1 MGYYSWVVHIRTLGE
16 GERVDH
22 EDDRNRALAHE
33 RVCVEIVDGLSPTAK
48 ENRNQL
54 RVRVLVCVCA
64 VMRVCDDACTM
75 TDLVKPA

>member
-1 MGYYSWVVHIRTLGE
+1 MQTCQTWACVLMGVFSSWVARTLGE

-33 RVCVEIVDGLSPTAK
+33 RVCVEIVDGLSPTAQ

-54 RVRVLVCVCA
+54 RVRVCACV
-64 VMRVCDDACTM
+64 R
-75 TDLVKPA
+75 